1 MTRGIAAFLLL
12 ALCALPA
19 SAGDPTGYWRRE
31 IAAGRAPDSAWWNSL
46 EARGGGL
53 CCSYADGLSVRDV
66 DWDTANGH
74 FRVYA
79 RGWIIGS
86 TPIPDGWIEVPD
98 AAIVR
103 EPNLYGQAVVWP

>member
-1 MTRGIAAFLLL
+1 
-12 ALCALPA
+12 
-19 SAGDPTGYWRRE
+19 
-31 IAAGRAPDSAWWNSL
+31 
-46 EARGGGL
+46 
-53 CCSYADGLSVRDV
+53 VRDV

-103 EPNLYGQAVVWP
+103 EPNLYGQAVVWPYIGWQGTDAPLAAIRCFMPGVQG